1 MTEQNTLEQ
10 NTLGRH
16 AFAGACDPTTNRPHS
31 QFTTFSVGIFPWMAK
46 RSGGLKRGKVVVR
59 VYGDIG
65 MAHKVHEKAAEI
77 CKALDAGTY
86 EGPKRVNV

>member
-1 MTEQNTLEQ
+1 MTEQTER

-16 AFAGACDPTTNRPHS
+16 AFAGACDPTAYRPHS
-31 QFTTFSVGIFPWMAK
+31 QLTFSVGIFPWVAK
-46 RSGGLKRGKVVVR
+46 KSGGLKRGKVVVR

-65 MAHKVHEKAAEI
+65 MAHKVHEKASEI